1 MQGEFRGVFEG
12 LSFATIVS
20 RVGDTVHPCR
30 TDYADIGSASQ
41 ETLPCSM
48 SYTIRM
54 HQRIG
59 VGLLFALAVFAF
71 VPQVEAAGDLVGHWK
86 FDEASGS
93 TATDASG
100 NGWNGTLSNVT
111 RSTGTLPPVEF
122 ANVSS
127 VFFNSGS
134 SGRIVSTSL
143 SLNNF
148 TQFTMAGWMF
158 PTAANDRASLFGQND
173 IFEFGFTDGDT
184 IFCYTSKGE
193 VSWDFTPGTF
203 LNNWHH
209 ITCLATASEL
219 IMYIDG
225 VNRASTAI
233 SAGSFGS
240 SGDNFS
246 IGAGAVDGGTTGPFT
261 GYIDDVRVY
270 SRGLT
275 PSEMEGLG
283 SGESG
288 PLNAPSI
295 TSTSP
300 ADNATGVSLT
310 ANLSFTFG
318 TTTMATSTGSIGLY
332 KTADNSLVESFSVS
346 SSRLTRST
354 GENSTTFTIDPTD
367 AFEEGLEYYVS
378 IASTTFRD
386 GLNAFYEGTAASTTW
401 SFTALDSTAP
411 TPSSVTASSTA
422 GTTAGISWTTGEAAS
437 TKVVFGLTES
447 YSSTT
452 PERDTSPRVTSH
464 FQRLSPLAP
473 CTTYHYA
480 AVSRDAAGNA
490 ATSSDATFT
499 TEGCEYDATPTS
511 ATSTAITSSA
521 GGDTE
526 IEDSG
531 KTFSV
536 SAPANA
542 TATSSSFVI
551 QVKAIPSDDVLAS
564 LGRPGAKPEEIGTTV
579 FDVKAIIDGTTIL
592 DSFDHPVTITYEYT
606 DGEIS
611 GIDESSLWL
620 YHYHDGAWEA
630 LDDCDVDTGANTIE
644 CTTESFSIFGLFG
657 SQAQSSSGSSSGGG
671 GTTIQGRVKNLLESG
686 NTALAEQLMREYP
699 QAFASVQTAAAVP
712 SVTCPKYRFTR
723 SLRKGMQDE
732 DVRELQ
738 KFLNCHGFTL
748 GASGPGAPGSETNY
762 FAQRTFDAV
771 VRFQEKYAD
780 EVLKPGNL
788 SKGTGFFATYSQKKA
803 HALMGVE

>member
-20 RVGDTVHPCR
+20 RVGDTVHPRR

-41 ETLPCSM
+41 ERLPCSM

-59 VGLLFALAVFAF
+59 VGFLFTLAVFAF

-93 TATDASG
+93 TAIDSSG
-100 NGWNGTLSNVT
+100 NNKNGTLTNVT

-143 SLNNF
+143 SLNGF
-148 TQFTMAGWMF
+148 TEFTMGGWMY
-158 PTAANDRASLFGQND
+158 PTAAGDRASLFGQND

-184 IFCYTSKGE
+184 IFCYTPKGE

-246 IGAGAVDGGTTGPFT
+246 IGAGAVDGGTQGPFT

-270 SRGLT
+270 SRGLS

-283 SGESG
+283 NGESG
-288 PLNAPSI
+288 PTNAPSI
-295 TSTSP
+295 ESMSP
-300 ADNATGVSLT
+300 TDNATGVSLT
-310 ANLSFTFG
+310 ANLSLTFG
-318 TTTMATSTGSIGLY
+318 TSTMATSTGSIGLY
-332 KTADNSLVESFSVS
+332 KTADNSLVESFSVN
-346 SSRLTRST
+346 SSRLTRSASAA
-354 GENSTTFTIDPTD
+354 STTYTIDPTA
-367 AFEEGLEYYVS
+367 AFSEGIEYYVS

-386 GLNAFYEGTAASTTW
+386 GSNAFYEGTAASTTW

-422 GTTAGISWTTGEAAS
+422 STTAGISWTTDEAAS
-437 TKVVFGLTES
+437 TKVVFGLTAA
-447 YSSTT
+447 YGSTT
-452 PERDTSPRVTSH
+452 PEKDTSPRVTSH
-464 FQRLSPLAP
+464 YQRLAPLAP

-480 AVSRDAAGNA
+480 GISRDAAGNY

-499 TEGCEYDATPTS
+499 TAGCEYDASPTA
-511 ATSTAITSSA
+511 ATSTNITSAA
-521 GGDTE
+521 GGAAD
-526 IEDSG
+526 IEDDG
-531 KTFSV
+531 KVFRV

-551 QVKAIPSDDVLAS
+551 QVKAIPSDDILAS

-592 DSFDHPVTITYEYT
+592 DSFDHPVTISYEYT
-606 DGEIS
+606 DGELS

-630 LDDCDVDTGANTIE
+630 LDDCDVDAAANAIE
-644 CTTESFSIFGLFG
+644 CTTDNFSIFGLFG
-657 SQAQSSSGSSSGGG
+657 SPSQGSSGSSSSSGG
-671 GTTIQGRVKNLLESG
+671 GTTIQGRVANLLASG
-686 NTALAEQLMREYP
+686 NRAYAEQLMREYP
-699 QAFASVQTAAAVP
+699 AAFPRQAAASSGACEP
-712 SVTCPKYRFTR
+712 YRFTR
-723 SLRKGMQDE
+723 SLKRGMSGE

-738 KFLNCHGFTL
+738 KLMNCLGFKL
-748 GASGPGAPGSETNY
+748 AESGPGAPGEETSL

-771 VRFQEKYAD
+771 VRFQETYSD

-803 HALMGVE
+803 HELMRMR